1 MSIKWE
7 IIKKGEEILNS
18 IKFRD
23 LDWYGRSRL
32 LPELMGRLVSDNAL
46 SDESKMIV
54 MKLIEESIEE
64 CFKGMNKVIYLRHRP
79 DKYDLEDWEKEDLM
93 NEDDDLPY

>member
-1 MSIKWE
+1 MSINWE

-23 LDWYGRSRL
+23 LDGYGRSRL

-46 SDESKMIV
+46 SDENKMIV
-54 MKLIEESIEE
+54 MKLIEDTLEE
-64 CFKGMNKVIYLRHRP
+64 CFKGMSKLIYLRN
-79 DKYDLEDWEKEDLM
+79 DE
-93 NEDDDLPY
+93 DDLPY